1 MSSTKLLIN
10 GKVVMCM
17 QEGETTSL
25 WTSAKIKLDLCR
37 GTGFYQSHQQVLCL
51 FQSHQQVLC
60 PLFDEIEI
68 LIPGDS
74 LSIFQSLDK
83 MWNFNSFCYSNEE
96 KWLLKQFIKH
106 EWMRKGVMSIP
117 LFHKRFKSIHWLD
130 SLFLTCNVQCV
141 SKKSPPFYFLNNS
154 VKN

>member
-1 MSSTKLLIN
+1 
-10 GKVVMCM
+10 
-17 QEGETTSL
+17 
-25 WTSAKIKLDLCR
+25 
-37 GTGFYQSHQQVLCL
+37 VLCL

-96 KWLLKQFIKH
+96 KMIIEAVHQ
-106 EWMRKGVMSIP
+106 
-117 LFHKRFKSIHWLD
+117 
-130 SLFLTCNVQCV
+130 T
-141 SKKSPPFYFLNNS
+141 
-154 VKN
+154 